1 MEVLPKRIL
10 IIDANYYDEISA
22 NLINGINSAIEDLGQ
37 KDTEIKKSNIFLSHR
52 IVSGALEIPQA
63 INLILSNE
71 FHHSFENRISGIIA
85 VGCVIRGETS
95 HYDIVADN
103 SARGIM
109 DLSFKYNIP
118 ITNAILTVDN
128 YDQAIK
134 RSKDKGQ
141 HALKALLGLI
151 NLTIIDD
158 FSR

>member
-1 MEVLPKRIL
+1 MYWITSVIL
-10 IIDANYYDEISA
+10 A
-22 NLINGINSAIEDLGQ
+22 LGQ
-37 KDTEIKKSNIFLSHR
+37 IDSTIHTPNIFLSPR
-52 IVSGALEIPQA
+52 VCSGVLEIPLA
-63 INLILSNE
+63 INLCLSND
-71 FHHSFENRISGIIA
+71 FYHSFENRISGIIA

-151 NLTIIDD
+151 DLTIIDD

>member
-71 FHHSFENRISGIIA
+71 FHHSFEKTHIF
-85 VGCVIRGETS
+85 
-95 HYDIVADN
+95 
-103 SARGIM
+103 
-109 DLSFKYNIP
+109 LFFP
-118 ITNAILTVDN
+118 
-128 YDQAIK
+128 
-134 RSKDKGQ
+134 
-141 HALKALLGLI
+141 
-151 NLTIIDD
+151 
-158 FSR
+158 